1 MQLQEILQQVQS
13 GSMEIE
19 TACQLLKDLP
29 YEDLGFAKLDHHRK
43 VRSGF
48 GEVIYCA
55 GRQTDHLISIYQAF
69 AS

>member
-55 GRQTDHLISIYQAF
+55 HYRSYTSPKQP
-69 AS
+69 